1 MNRKA
6 YILAAILALTL
17 SSIYFLP
24 PFRQAESAMA
34 MEIPETLGIWRTRTY
49 PPSQKEREA
58 LAPDTRFSKA
68 MCWRPRPGSWDFVTG
83 RSEADVA
90 DVSIVLSGY
99 DLANS
104 IHRPERCMPTQG
116 HQIYQSEK
124 SALEVPGHGAI
135 PVRRLLSYKKALI
148 EGTKA
153 ETVQNALTVYFFVG
167 NQVVTE
173 DHTRRTLIDMADRL
187 TKGEAQRWSY
197 VSVTMLFNNEAQ
209 GAARM
214 EGLPTLD
221 EADRL
226 ARELLAELVSENLA
240 WKQVLN

>member
-1 MNRKA
+1 MELHRRA
-6 YILAAILALTL
+6 FSFPAVIPPTCRDRVIAPSLLAADFSRIREEVTRAIQSGADWLHLDIMDGHFVDNISFGPAVV
-17 SSIYFLP
+17 
-24 PFRQAESAMA
+24 QA
-34 MEIPETLGIWRTRTY
+34 
-49 PPSQKEREA
+49 
-58 LAPDTRFSKA
+58 
-68 MCWRPRPGSWDFVTG
+68 V
-83 RSEADVA
+83 
-90 DVSIVLSGY
+90 
-99 DLANS
+99 LANS